1 MRRRRGVTGT
11 LEQALLV
18 AVTIALF
25 MTLVV
30 SPMVNTV
37 DSITN
42 LPANAW
48 ESWNDFINWVYDSLD
63 QVFLGQ
69 SSSGEGG

>member
-1 MRRRRGVTGT
+1 MKRRRGVTGT

-30 SPMVNTV
+30 GPMVNTV
-37 DSITN
+37 DKITN

-48 ESWNDFINWVYDSLD
+48 ESWNDFIDWVYDSLD
-63 QVFLGQ
+63 QIFLGQ
-69 SSSGEGG
+69 SSEGGG